1 VSASAARVPADANV
15 DALLALGR
23 LLGSYDDL
31 PLLPPGA
38 NPRPYLNRNRVPQ
51 PFFLAAATSAVLAHL
66 RGEADL
72 DLRGPTRTVLR
83 LRPGDH
89 VSLPADVP
97 YRVLPRGECVQVIYR
112 VEPRGRE
119 VLLWYCPYCDT
130 RLYPHHV
137 EAERVPRQRAYWAA
151 VQAFNTTT
159 DLRLCEYCG
168 ALHQPVS
175 LADLRWDE
183 VADQL
188 QPPPGPDRPTS

>member
-1 VSASAARVPADANV
+1 VTAAEPLVPATATV
-15 DALLALGR
+15 DGLLASGR

-38 NPRPYLNRNRVPQ
+38 NPCPYLSRNRVPQ

-130 RLYPHHV
+130 RLYPHYV
-137 EAERVPRQRAYWAA
+137 EAGPGPRQPAYWAA

-175 LADLRWDE
+175 LADLRWQE
-183 VADQL
+183 AAAPL
-188 QPPPGPDRPTS
+188 ARPPDREGPAS